1 MYIKTIINDSF
12 SAELHNYSMLGHTIA
27 KNGIPQSPLLKL
39 HLAPQVLCSGC
50 SHTILLLYTTQY
62 CTGLIYRLTNGTRV
76 QLSPV
81 SQLSFILSERHCSLE
96 MTRSSKSHF
105 AVLAH
110 AGLGS
115 HSSRARRVPDRV
127 TGSSQNPY
135 SVNFHSLS
143 TSFYSHSLHSP
154 HGSTI
159 PNLGSHQVE

>member
-1 MYIKTIINDSF
+1 
-12 SAELHNYSMLGHTIA
+12 MLGHTIA

-115 HSSRARRVPDRV
+115 HSSRAGEPPIESLDQVRTRTQSISIRSVHLFTV
-127 TGSSQNPY
+127 TAFIAHTARQ
-135 SVNFHSLS
+135 FQ
-143 TSFYSHSLHSP
+143 TSGHTKWNRGKRPADIDS
-154 HGSTI
+154 
-159 PNLGSHQVE
+159 